1 MSIGSQTIKA
11 DILRHLDDPSPSAV
25 MIAARHG
32 VSARYVN
39 MLVETEDSKHTV

>member
-1 MSIGSQTIKA
+1 MSIGLQTIKA
-11 DILRHLDDPSPSAV
+11 DILRHLDDPSLSAV
-25 MIAARHG
+25 TIAARHG